1 MEKVERKV
9 GGDWEKQNTGMWE
22 GLLWNIVIHFLIS
35 AGLRHY
41 VAVHILVSY
50 GQAEPLFLHHT
61 CRLRWSDE
69 PLGWT
74 WLPCRD
80 LIPVS
85 WNYNTWVLL
94 HHPVYKFILES
105 RG

>member
-1 MEKVERKV
+1 MEKVEGKV
-9 GGDWEKQNTGMWE
+9 GGDWEKQNTGMWD
-22 GLLWNIVIHFLIS
+22 GLLWNIVINFLIS

-41 VAVHILVSY
+41 VAVHLLVSY

-80 LIPVS
+80 LVPVS

-105 RG
+105 RD